1 KGADCGRHAGR
12 LAKSMPAAADA
23 PAEVFG
29 RFAALDGRCDSRQD
43 AAGKPALDPAV
54 RPSLPLLREPAP

>member
-1 KGADCGRHAGR
+1 
-12 LAKSMPAAADA
+12 MPAAADA